1 MIAPQE
7 SINIPPY
14 MRQLYQQMGRPMPQ
28 ADDPYESLQQLLQIE
43 KYDVHRVD
51 LTATSG
57 LPEDVNTIVVINPRE
72 LSERQHWELQRALHE
87 GKSVLL
93 AVQNYRWNYNVVRK
107 NVQIS
112 KQDEHPEVNPWLEK
126 YGITV
131 DSGILMDVNHQ
142 PLTVRQ
148 SDNPLAS
155 LLGGG
160 VTLNLPL
167 HIMLAQ
173 ESMNHQASITSN
185 LSPLFYLWGSALQV
199 QDDVL
204 QQHQLEH
211 QVLLTSSPHAWTAPG
226 ESSLTQASLQPPPS
240 GGQQYP
246 LAVLVKGQFP
256 DTFAG
261 KERPAWPP
269 QMQHPGVPAPPPP
282 AEDTPAAEPKPAPG
296 QLLVV
301 GGAQMF
307 HRSFLSGGNLDF
319 FLNSVDALT
328 LGEDI
333 VNVRG
338 KKQIDRAISKPAPAV
353 RQFWKFVNLGLM
365 PLAIAVLGIGSA
377 IGRRRA
383 RTAYT
388 ALQMA

>member
-1 MIAPQE
+1 
-7 SINIPPY
+7 
-14 MRQLYQQMGRPMPQ
+14 
-28 ADDPYESLQQLLQIE
+28 
-43 KYDVHRVD
+43 
-51 LTATSG
+51 
-57 LPEDVNTIVVINPRE
+57 
-72 LSERQHWELQRALHE
+72 
-87 GKSVLL
+87 
-93 AVQNYRWNYNVVRK
+93 
-107 NVQIS
+107 
-112 KQDEHPEVNPWLEK
+112 
-126 YGITV
+126 
-131 DSGILMDVNHQ
+131 
-142 PLTVRQ
+142 
-148 SDNPLAS
+148 
-155 LLGGG
+155 
-160 VTLNLPL
+160 
-167 HIMLAQ
+167 MLAQ

-388 ALQMA
+388 TLQMA